1 MRGCIIMM
9 SSIALPA
16 GLRDQFGTEAESKDQ
31 ISAWLMKN
39 LRNRGYRRIITPIVE
54 RRDLFA
60 EFNMQ
65 SEQYRVIDPA
75 GDELVL
81 RPDLT
86 LPVARF
92 LATTS
97 VKLPQKIYYLGE
109 RFQAAPELSGGQNEQ
124 TQAGIELIG
133 YGSLK
138 AEMEGVILM
147 HQLNRHLL
155 DNQLTIELGHAR
167 LVDTI
172 LDALELDEELQQQ
185 LAQALYHKN
194 FPAYEKLLRQVDAP
208 QTMPFL
214 RKWPWLFG
222 TLAEVNDMLA
232 EVKVPKPARR
242 LLDQLKTVAEFAG
255 ELADQQVIVDL
266 SSAVPQKYYTGIVMK
281 GYVEKTTSTYL
292 ISGGRYNRLLAN
304 FQSQLE
310 PAVGLGINID
320 ALAEAAA
327 LKPVK
332 KQPVFVYAPFEL
344 LGQAAALVEKH
355 GNYSLALADSL
366 QEASQQ
372 AQTAGAKLV
381 VLDAEKGMKEC

>member
-1 MRGCIIMM
+1 MM

-39 LRNRGYRRIITPIVE
+39 LRSRGYRRIITPIVE

-92 LATTS
+92 LATTN

-109 RFQAAPELSGGQNEQ
+109 RFQAAPELSGGQSEQ

-147 HQLNRHLL
+147 HRLNRHLL

-222 TLAEVNDMLA
+222 TLDDMLA
-232 EVKVPKPARR
+232 EVKVPEPALP

-281 GYVEKTTSTYL
+281 GYVEKTTGAYL

-320 ALAEAAA
+320 ALAEATA

-366 QEASQQ
+366 QEAQQQ

-381 VLDAEKGMKEC
+381 ALDAEKGMKEC

>member
-1 MRGCIIMM
+1 MM

-16 GLRDQFGTEAESKDQ
+16 GLRDQFGTKAESKDQ

-39 LRNRGYRRIITPIVE
+39 LRSRGYRRIITPIVE

-92 LATTS
+92 LATTN

-109 RFQAAPELSGGQNEQ
+109 RFQAAPELSGGQSEQ

-147 HQLNRHLL
+147 HRLNRHLL

-222 TLAEVNDMLA
+222 TLVEVNDMLA
-232 EVKVPKPARR
+232 EVKVPEPALP
-242 LLDQLKTVAEFAG
+242 LLGQLKTVAEFAG

-281 GYVEKTTSTYL
+281 GYVEKTTGAYL

-320 ALAEAAA
+320 ALAETTA

-366 QEASQQ
+366 QEAQQQ

-381 VLDAEKGMKEC
+381 ALDAEKGMKEC

>member
-1 MRGCIIMM
+1 MM

-39 LRNRGYRRIITPIVE
+39 LRSRGYRRIITPIVE

-92 LATTS
+92 LATTN

-109 RFQAAPELSGGQNEQ
+109 RFQAAPELSGGKNEQ

-232 EVKVPKPARR
+232 EVKVPELAHP
-242 LLDQLKTVAEFAG
+242 LLGQLKTVAEFAG

-281 GYVEKTTSTYL
+281 GYVEKTTGAYL

-320 ALAEAAA
+320 ALAEATA

-366 QEASQQ
+366 QEAQQQ

-381 VLDAEKGMKEC
+381 ALDAKKGMKEC

>member
-1 MRGCIIMM
+1 M
-9 SSIALPA
+9 
-16 GLRDQFGTEAESKDQ
+16 
-31 ISAWLMKN
+31 
-39 LRNRGYRRIITPIVE
+39 
-54 RRDLFA
+54 
-60 EFNMQ
+60 
-65 SEQYRVIDPA
+65 IDPA

-92 LATTS
+92 LATTN

-109 RFQAAPELSGGQNEQ
+109 RFQAAPELSGGKNEQ

-232 EVKVPKPARR
+232 EVKVPELARP
-242 LLDQLKTVAEFAG
+242 LLGQLKTVAEFAG

-281 GYVEKTTSTYL
+281 GYVEKTTGAYL

-320 ALAEAAA
+320 ALAEATA

-366 QEASQQ
+366 QEAQQQ

-381 VLDAEKGMKEC
+381 ALDAKKGMKEC

>member
-1 MRGCIIMM
+1 MRGGIIMM

-39 LRNRGYRRIITPIVE
+39 LRSRGYRRIITPIVE

-92 LATTS
+92 LATTN

-109 RFQAAPELSGGQNEQ
+109 RFQAAPELSGGQSEQ

-147 HQLNRHLL
+147 HRLNRHLL

-232 EVKVPKPARR
+232 EVKVPEPALP
-242 LLDQLKTVAEFAG
+242 LLGQLKTVAEFAG

-281 GYVEKTTSTYL
+281 GYVEKTTGAYL

-320 ALAEAAA
+320 ALAEATA

-366 QEASQQ
+366 QEAQQQ

-381 VLDAEKGMKEC
+381 ALDAEKGMKEC

>member
-1 MRGCIIMM
+1 MM

-16 GLRDQFGTEAESKDQ
+16 GLRDQFGTEAESKDR
-31 ISAWLMKN
+31 ISAWLLKN
-39 LRNRGYRRIITPIVE
+39 LRSRGYRRIITPIVE

-92 LATTS
+92 LATTN
-97 VKLPQKIYYLGE
+97 VRLPQKLYYLGE
-109 RFQAAPELSGGQNEQ
+109 RFQAAPELSGAQNEQ

-133 YGSLK
+133 YRSLK
-138 AEMEGVILM
+138 AEMESVILM
-147 HQLNRHLL
+147 HRLSHHLL
-155 DNQLTIELGHAR
+155 DDQLTIELGHAR

-172 LDALELDEELQQQ
+172 LDTLSLDEKMQQQ
-185 LAQALYHKN
+185 LTQALYHKN
-194 FPAYEKLLRQVDAP
+194 FPAYERLLKTVDAP

-214 RKWPWLFG
+214 KKWPWLFG
-222 TLAEVNDMLA
+222 TLNEVEAMLA
-232 EVKVPKPARR
+232 EVAVPGPARE
-242 LLDQLKTVAEFAG
+242 LLDQLKAVADFAG
-255 ELADQQVIVDL
+255 QLTDQQVIVDL
-266 SSAVPQKYYTGIVMK
+266 SSAVPQKYYTGIVLK
-281 GYVEKTTSTYL
+281 GYVEKTTGAYL

-304 FQSQLE
+304 FQSEPE

-320 ALAEAAA
+320 ALAESATI
-327 LKPVK
+327 KPTK
-332 KQPVFVYAPFEL
+332 KRPVFVYASLENL
-344 LGQAAALVEKH
+344 AKAAALIEKH

-366 QEASQQ
+366 AQ
-372 AQTAGAKLV
+372 AKEQAKIAGAKLII
-381 VLDAEKGMKEC
+381 LDEKKGMVEC

>member
-1 MRGCIIMM
+1 MM

-16 GLRDQFGTEAESKDQ
+16 GLRDQFGTKAESKDQ

-39 LRNRGYRRIITPIVE
+39 LRSRGYRRIITPIVE

-92 LATTS
+92 LATTN

-109 RFQAAPELSGGQNEQ
+109 RFQAAPELSGGQSEQ

-147 HQLNRHLL
+147 HRLNRHLL

-172 LDALELDEELQQQ
+172 LDALELDEELQEQ

-222 TLAEVNDMLA
+222 TLVEVNDMLA
-232 EVKVPKPARR
+232 EVKVPEPALP
-242 LLDQLKTVAEFAG
+242 LLGQLKTVAEFAG
-255 ELADQQVIVDL
+255 ELANQQVIVDL

-281 GYVEKTTSTYL
+281 GYVEKTTGAYL

-320 ALAEAAA
+320 ALAEATA

-366 QEASQQ
+366 QEAQQQ

-381 VLDAEKGMKEC
+381 ALDAEKGMKEC

>member
-1 MRGCIIMM
+1 MM

-16 GLRDQFGTEAESKDQ
+16 GLRDQFGTKAESKDQ

-39 LRNRGYRRIITPIVE
+39 LRSRGYRRIITPIVE

-92 LATTS
+92 LATTN

-109 RFQAAPELSGGQNEQ
+109 RFQAAPELSGEQSEQ

-147 HQLNRHLL
+147 HRLNRHLL

-172 LDALELDEELQQQ
+172 LDALELDEELQEQ

-222 TLAEVNDMLA
+222 TLVEVNDMLA
-232 EVKVPKPARR
+232 EVKVPEPALP
-242 LLDQLKTVAEFAG
+242 LLGQLKTVAEFAG

-281 GYVEKTTSTYL
+281 GYVEKTTGAYL

-320 ALAEAAA
+320 ALAEATA

-366 QEASQQ
+366 QEAQQQ

-381 VLDAEKGMKEC
+381 ALDAEKGMKEC